1 MMLYS
6 FSGTMSLNQV
16 LLKEMD
22 QVDFL
27 TTTQYEKAVIP
38 KSPKFVVRQGDLIVT
53 NYVLWNRRSVGIG
66 YARSKQIKENVFLFR
81 DSHLILAEGQKTVLV
96 HNEHG
101 IVEIPEKYYG
111 LCWYTF
117 EQAFD

>member
-6 FSGTMSLNQV
+6 FSGTMIQIPLQ
-16 LLKEMD
+16 KEMN

-27 TTTQYEKAVIP
+27 TTTQYEKAIIP
-38 KSPKFVVRQGDLIVT
+38 KSLRFIVRQGDLIVT
-53 NYVLWNRRSVGIG
+53 NYDLWNRRSVGIG
-66 YARSKQIKENVFLFR
+66 YARPKQIKDNVFLFR
-81 DSHLILAEGQKTVLV
+81 DSHLILAEGEKTILI

-101 IVEIPEKYYG
+101 IVEIPQNYYD
-111 LCWYTF
+111 LNLYTF

>member
-1 MMLYS
+1 
-6 FSGTMSLNQV
+6 MSQQV
-16 LLKEMD
+16 LLQKEFERI
-22 QVDFL
+22 DFL
-27 TTTQYEKAVIP
+27 TTSVYEKAVIP

-53 NYVLWNRRSVGIG
+53 NYVLWNRRYMGIT
-66 YARSKQIKENVFLFR
+66 YARLKEVKENVFLFR
-81 DSHLILAEGQKTVLV
+81 DSHLILAEGQKILLI

-101 IVEIPEKYYG
+101 IVEIPQNYYG

>member
-6 FSGTMSLNQV
+6 FSGTMSQQV
-16 LLKEMD
+16 LLQKEFERI
-22 QVDFL
+22 DFL

-38 KSPKFVVRQGDLIVT
+38 KSPRFIIRQGDLIVT
-53 NYVLWNRRSVGIG
+53 NYVLWSRRSVGIG
-66 YARSKQIKENVFLFR
+66 YARLKQIKENMFLFR
-81 DSHLILAEGQKTVLV
+81 DSHLIIAEGQKTVLI

-111 LCWYTF
+111 LRFYTF